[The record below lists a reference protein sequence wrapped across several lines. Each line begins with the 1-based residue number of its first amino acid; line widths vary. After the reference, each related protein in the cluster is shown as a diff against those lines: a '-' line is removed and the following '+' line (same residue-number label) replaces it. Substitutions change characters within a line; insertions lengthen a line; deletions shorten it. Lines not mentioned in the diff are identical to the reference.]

1 MQYRILDRQT
11 LKYKDGGFVR
21 SWSIDSDYINTNNS
35 IIGIVEAAPNASV
48 GDLVFLIETSGAY
61 DKGIVTSIDNE
72 ALQISYKGDKELFN
86 DNILNPR
93 AAEFKEDTDLDMAGV
108 FDVDVVAA
116 MIDAYWARS
125 TDPFRRLPMRM
136 QTVGSVAMYWTWKE
150 IQIDF
155 VDWLISLFR
164 QYSVV
169 VSFDID
175 FDTAT
180 QNLDE
185 RNAKYIVTIA
195 AVNNDNDIIK
205 DNVSTQT
212 ITYTKES
219 IPEKTC
225 CFVMDSTTGE
235 VVMATSGR
243 NKFNEL
249 YGKANSFLTFD
260 RGDAMSVDYSGEDEK
275 QDSAVSAYIS
285 ITGGENYVFSWKN
298 GDSVVRAICFYD
310 SSNNVITFIDAVT
323 GAQVRSLKYTGE
335 NGYIQFSTPTDARK
349 LRICFASSATELQL
363 ESGTT
368 PTAYNP
374 NVYKAIYYL
383 CVTTEGVYYITPNK
397 SDPNRIL
404 PVRTSYVEYDPDSGA
419 GESDVAKVAE
429 NELKVSSL
437 NHAIEIEIPRDTKM
451 FDFELAKFGDRYKII
466 TKNGT
471 IASVYS
477 GRKESSESNIVTLMF
492 GIGRLNFTDLL
503 NNTLRNG
510 KYTKLYEG
518 SING

>member
-1 MQYRILDRQT
+1 MQYRVLDRQT
-11 LKYKDGGFVR
+11 LKYKDGGFVHT
-21 SWSIDSDYINTNNS
+21 WSIDSDYINTNNS
-35 IIGIVEAAPNASV
+35 IIGIVEAAPSAKE
-48 GDLVFLIETSGAY
+48 GDVVFLIETSGAY
-61 DKGIVTSIDNE
+61 DKGVVTYVDNE
-72 ALQISYKGDKELFN
+72 ALEISYKSDKELFN

-108 FDVDVVAA
+108 FNVDVVAA
-116 MIDAYWARS
+116 MIDAYWARN
-125 TDPFRRLPMRM
+125 TDPCRRLPMSI
-136 QTVGSVAMYWTWKE
+136 QTIGSVDMYWTWKE

-164 QYSVV
+164 EYSVV

-185 RNAKYIVTIA
+185 RKAKYIVTIA

-212 ITYTKES
+212 ITHTKEA

-235 VVMATSGR
+235 VVMAASGR

-260 RGDAMSVDYSGEDEK
+260 RGDAMSVDYADER
-275 QDSAVSAYIS
+275 QDSAVSSYIS
-285 ITGGENYVFSWKN
+285 ITGGQDYVLSWNN
-298 GDSVVRAICFYD
+298 GDGVVRAICFYD
-310 SSNNVITFIDAVT
+310 KNKNVITFIDSVT
-323 GAQVRSLKYTGE
+323 GAQVRSLKYVGT

-349 LRICFASSATELQL
+349 LRICFASTATELQL
-363 ESGTT
+363 EEGTS
-368 PTAYNP
+368 PTAYDP

-383 CVTTEGVYYITPNK
+383 CVTTQGVYYITPNK
-397 SDPNRIL
+397 NDPNRIL

-429 NELKVSSL
+429 NELKASSL

-471 IASVYS
+471 ISSVYS

-492 GIGRLNFTDLL
+492 GKGRLNFTDLL

-518 SING
+518 NING